1 MPRILS
7 LALVTGAAT
16 LAAAQPPA
24 FTVSVVSTP
33 NLGPGSAAITQ
44 PLSLNNNGR
53 VVGYGYPSQNHM
65 RAMNWKSGAA
75 NSLGGVQSFDQT
87 FANQVNSLGRIAGVG
102 FVLNSNGQITRTH
115 ALKWVGGV
123 MTDIGGFGGKHA
135 AALAINDTDQ
145 VVGYAS
151 RPGEMAIW
159 AFHHANSVMT
169 KLNIFPGETE
179 SYAYD
184 ISNTRYIVGACVAGS
199 PAKPFRWYQG
209 VAQAL
214 PIPGSSRTGAANAV
228 NDSGL
233 AVGTYEINQ
242 FTGEFAAVAWSGGTR
257 IELGNLGGPAAYAV
271 AKDVNNSGQ
280 IVGTSYSPSGY
291 SGFLW
296 VSGQMHDLRS
306 LVPGGVQITGAS
318 AINDKGQIA
327 ATAMVNGEQAAVI
340 LTPLVAL
347 VNATGGGVGSET
359 TP

>member
-7 LALVTGAAT
+7 LALVTGIAT
-16 LAAAQPPA
+16 LAAAQPPT
-24 FTVSVVSTP
+24 FSVSVVSTP

-44 PLSLNNNGR
+44 PLSLNINGR

-75 NSLGGVQSFDQT
+75 NNLGGVLSFDQT
-87 FANQVNSLGRIAGVG
+87 FATQVNGLGRIAGVG
-102 FVLNSNGQITRTH
+102 FVLNGQGQIARTH
-115 ALKWVGGV
+115 ALKWVGGA
-123 MTDIGGFGGKHA
+123 MTDLGGFGGKHA
-135 AALAINDTDQ
+135 AALAINDSDQ

-151 RPGEMAIW
+151 RPGEMAVW
-159 AFHHANSVMT
+159 AFYHASGVMT

-184 ISNTRYIVGACVAGS
+184 ISNTRYIAGACVTGS

-209 VAQAL
+209 TATAL

-228 NDSGL
+228 NDAGL

-242 FTGEFAAVAWSGGTR
+242 FTGEFAAVAWSGTTR

-271 AKDVNNSGQ
+271 AKDVNNAGQ
-280 IVGTSYSPSGY
+280 IVGTSYSPAGY

-296 VSGQMHDLRS
+296 MNGQMHDLRS
-306 LVPGGVQITGAS
+306 LVPNGTQITGAS
-318 AINDKGQIA
+318 AINDNGQIA
-327 ATAMVNGEQAAVI
+327 VTMMVNGQQAAAI
-340 LTPLVAL
+340 LTPASIVMSA
-347 VNATGGGVGSET
+347 VHGSSASEA
-359 TP
+359 P

>member
-1 MPRILS
+1 MPRTLS

-16 LAAAQPPA
+16 LAAAQAPT
-24 FTVSVVSTP
+24 FNLSVVTAP
-33 NLGPGSAAITQ
+33 NLGPGSGSITQ

-75 NSLGGVQSFDQT
+75 NNLGGVQSFDQT
-87 FANQVNSLGRIAGVG
+87 FANQVNALGRIAGVG
-102 FVLNSNGQITRTH
+102 FVLNGQGQIVETH
-115 ALKWVGGV
+115 ALKWVGGA
-123 MTDIGGFGGKHA
+123 MTDLGGFGGKHA
-135 AALAINDTDQ
+135 AALAINDSDQ

-151 RPGEMAIW
+151 RPGELAVW
-159 AFHHANSVMT
+159 AFYHAGGVMT
-169 KLNIFPGETE
+169 KLNILPGETE

-199 PAKPFRWYQG
+199 PAKPFRWHQG

-228 NDSGL
+228 NDAGL

-242 FTGEFAAVAWSGGTR
+242 FTGEFAAVAWSGTTR
-257 IELGNLGGPAAYAV
+257 IELGNLGGPVAYAV
-271 AKDVNNSGQ
+271 AKDVNNAGQ

-296 VSGQMHDLRS
+296 MNGQMHDLRS
-306 LVPGGVQITGAS
+306 LAPNGTQITGAN
-318 AINDKGQIA
+318 AINDNGQIA
-327 ATAMVNGEQAAVI
+327 VTVMVNGQQAAAI
-340 LTPLVAL
+340 LTPASAMVSA
-347 VNATGGGVGSET
+347 VNGGGGSEA
-359 TP
+359 P